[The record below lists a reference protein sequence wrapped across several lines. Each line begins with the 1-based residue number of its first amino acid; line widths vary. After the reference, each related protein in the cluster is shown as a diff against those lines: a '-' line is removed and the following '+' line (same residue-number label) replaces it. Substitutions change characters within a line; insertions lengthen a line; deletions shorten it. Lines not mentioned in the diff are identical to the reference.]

1 MKFYD
6 DSLKDTTIEVYA
18 FGKSEYIRYIN
29 KLKLNYDE
37 VKDKEKPK
45 KSSKK
50 SE

>member
-1 MKFYD
+1 M
-6 DSLKDTTIEVYA
+6 STTYVVAIFSS
-18 FGKSEYIRYIN
+18 FGKTTSNPFDEN
-29 KLKLNYDE
+29 DE